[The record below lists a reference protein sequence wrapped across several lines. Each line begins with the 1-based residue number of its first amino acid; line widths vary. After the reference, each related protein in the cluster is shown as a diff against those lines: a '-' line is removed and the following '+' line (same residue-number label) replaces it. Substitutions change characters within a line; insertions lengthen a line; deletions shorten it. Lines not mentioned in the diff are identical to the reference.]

1 MIVAIVVGVALAS
14 SGGDDGGGG
23 SNALAGD
30 RGQQSAEGGKSDSGA
45 AESSTTTPSTSTTES
60 TTASSTTDT
69 APTEPVSNDGAALNQ
84 QGFELVQ
91 SGDYA
96 GAIPLLQKAV
106 KSLSKSG
113 DEQTYNYA
121 LYNLATAYTGN
132 GQPEEA
138 IPLLQERLA
147 YPDQTETV
155 QAALDQACADA
166 GVDCSSSSGDTSG
179 GTDAKPPGQA
189 KPKPE
194 KPDKGPKPK

>member
-1 MIVAIVVGVALAS
+1 M
-14 SGGDDGGGG
+14 
-23 SNALAGD
+23 
-30 RGQQSAEGGKSDSGA
+30 
-45 AESSTTTPSTSTTES
+45 
-60 TTASSTTDT
+60 
-69 APTEPVSNDGAALNQ
+69 SNDGAALNQ

-179 GTDAKPPGQA
+179 GTDAEPPGQA

-194 KPDKGPKPK
+194 KPDKGSRAEAAPRRRV